1 MCAAYSPDGQWV
13 ASAGTDRTVRVWR
26 ATDRQDAAVLHGHT
40 GAVSQVAFA
49 PGGRRL
55 ASLSGVATFFVAGDG
70 TVRVWDVDPGAT
82 LPVLHGHTNYVYPV
96 AFSPDGRWIASGDW
110 DGKARLW
117 DAATGE
123 PCAELPHA
131 GFVLSLAFSPDSRWL
146 VTGSHGE
153 DLLRIWD
160 VATARVHKE
169 IPGPGKDFRFLTVS
183 PDGKRV
189 AASADP
195 EQLGVYDLTTRERL
209 FSAKG
214 RPLAYS
220 SDGRWLA
227 IGDARTVVLR
237 DARTH
242 AQVAEFPGH
251 KGVVYSAAFSP
262 DNRLLATGS
271 ADSTV
276 RLWQVDSGAC
286 RELTGHT
293 DEVFA
298 VAFHPDGTRLATGGR
313 DGAVWLWDLKRGE
326 EVARLPGHITYVWS
340 LAFSPDGATLASGS
354 GDSTVRLWDT
364 APLKTRNDA
373 RREAAALRPEA
384 RPTVWSSSCGGKR
397 RTRTRSWKPCGRT
410 GR

>member
-1 MCAAYSPDGQWV
+1 LV
-13 ASAGTDRTVRVWR
+13 
-26 ATDRQDAAVLHGHT
+26 
-40 GAVSQVAFA
+40 
-49 PGGRRL
+49 
-55 ASLSGVATFFVAGDG
+55 SLSGVASFFVAGDG
-70 TVRVWDVDPGAT
+70 TVRVWDVNPRAT
-82 LPVLHGHTNYVYPV
+82 LPVLRGHTKYVYPV

-123 PCAELPHA
+123 PCAVLPHD

-169 IPGPGKDFRFLTVS
+169 IPGPEGFRFLTVS

-189 AASADP
+189 AAVGDDTLLCVS
-195 EQLGVYDLTTRERL
+195 DLTTGERL
-209 FSAKG
+209 FSAAG

-220 SDGRWLA
+220 PDGRWLA
-227 IGDARTVVLR
+227 IVRADERTVVLL

-242 AQVAEFPGH
+242 AQVAEFHGH
-251 KGVVYSAAFSP
+251 KEPVHSAAFSP
-262 DNRLLATGS
+262 DNRLLATCS
-271 ADSTV
+271 IDSTV
-276 RLWQVDSGAC
+276 RLWHMDSGVC
-286 RELTGHT
+286 RVLTGHT
-293 DEVFA
+293 FEVFA
-298 VAFHPDGTRLATGGR
+298 VAFHPDGKRLATGGR
-313 DGAVWLWDLKRGE
+313 DGVVWLWDLKRGE

-340 LAFSPDGATLASGS
+340 LAFSPDGTTLASGS

-364 APLKTRNDA
+364 APLKKRNDA

-384 RPTVWSSSCGGKR
+384 ERLVEKLWRQKNDPVAVVEALRADGALTEPLRHAALRAVLRKAQPPETVPGN
-397 RTRTRSWKPCGRT
+397 PLDPP
-410 GR
+410 